1 MSPISFSWPHGK
13 AGALTSSW
21 DDGTIHDRRLVS
33 IYNRSGLKGTWNLN
47 SGMLGLTA
55 AQSGWKDYID
65 AAEVKDLYA
74 GHEVACHTVRH
85 PLLHRLPKEYIFSEV
100 IEDRR
105 NLERL
110 VGYPVRGM
118 ALPFAHGCDAW
129 VTTQLQ
135 AAGILYLRA
144 ITEKASFDPPGDFFA
159 WAVTCHHKANWVKLW
174 QKFQSRPQP
183 DKVFFLWGHSYE
195 FEADNNWDLIETFA
209 RHVSIEAAVWHASNM
224 EIYEYV
230 TAWRNLQCGVEMTCA
245 KNSSG
250 VTLWVRVGDRLR
262 TIGPGEVIAL

>member
-21 DDGTIHDRRLVS
+21 DDGTIYDRNLVS
-33 IYNRSGLKGTWNLN
+33 IFNRYGLKGTWNLN

-65 AAEVKDLYA
+65 AAEVKDLYS
-74 GHEVACHTVRH
+74 GHEVACHTVHH
-85 PLLHRLPKEYIFSEV
+85 PLLHRLPKERIFSEV

-118 ALPFAHGCDAW
+118 ALPFAHACDAW
-129 VTTQLQ
+129 VSTQLQ

-144 ITEKASFDPPGDFFA
+144 ITEKAS
-159 WAVTCHHKANWVKLW
+159 L
-174 QKFQSRPQP
+174 
-183 DKVFFLWGHSYE
+183 
-195 FEADNNWDLIETFA
+195 
-209 RHVSIEAAVWHASNM
+209 
-224 EIYEYV
+224 
-230 TAWRNLQCGVEMTCA
+230 
-245 KNSSG
+245 
-250 VTLWVRVGDRLR
+250 
-262 TIGPGEVIAL
+262 